1 MRQSIDA
8 GVIYRQLAPGR
19 AFTSADDV
27 KATLDLIKWY
37 DYAIAKSDAI
47 IGQMCMTFPLDDDKK
62 ADFFRFF
69 SWSDEKGENNFAM
82 EFIRVLWQ
90 AQLRTEHFRRRRPQ
104 KGRISI
110 DLIDVKKIIR
120 ESFRLTRHSLGQV
133 YWQPKIELISVNRQ
147 HSNAIWRLHFRPVI
161 IASFLIPH
169 TPAHH
174 TSIRWIT
181 QFISITRS
189 RHLACQPAL
198 NNSRNIA
205 SPKTGDEGWCAN
217 MLRTIARK
225 QIGVYKTFSKL
236 K

>member
-1 MRQSIDA
+1 MRLPDRMRLS
-8 GVIYRQLAPGR
+8 
-19 AFTSADDV
+19 V
-27 KATLDLIKWY
+27 KCAWHFHSTTT
-37 DYAIAKSDAI
+37 
-47 IGQMCMTFPLDDDKK
+47 QK
-62 ADFFRFF
+62 ADFL
-69 SWSDEKGENNFAM
+69 WSDEKGEINFTM
-82 EFIRVLWQ
+82 EFSRVLWQ

-120 ESFRLTRHSLGQV
+120 ESFRLTRHSLGQL

-147 HSNAIWRLHFRPVI
+147 HSDAIWRLRFLPVI

-169 TPAHH
+169 TRAPYIHRMNHAIYLNYQIK
-174 TSIRWIT
+174 TS
-181 QFISITRS
+181 
-189 RHLACQPAL
+189 LLPAL
-198 NNSRNIA
+198 NNSRKIA
-205 SPKTGDEGWCAN
+205 SPTTGDDGWCAN

>member
-1 MRQSIDA
+1 MWLPNRMRLS
-8 GVIYRQLAPGR
+8 
-19 AFTSADDV
+19 V
-27 KATLDLIKWY
+27 KCAWRFHST
-37 DYAIAKSDAI
+37 
-47 IGQMCMTFPLDDDKK
+47 TTKK
-62 ADFFRFF
+62 PIFL
-69 SWSDEKGENNFAM
+69 WSDEKGEINFAM
-82 EFIRVLWQ
+82 EFSRVLWQ
-90 AQLRTEHFRRRRPQ
+90 AQLRTKYFRRRRPQ

-133 YWQPKIELISVNRQ
+133 YWQPKFELISVNRQ
-147 HSNAIWRLHFRPVI
+147 HSNAIWRLYFRPVI

-169 TPAHH
+169 TIHP
-174 TSIRWIT
+174 SDE
-181 QFISITRS
+181 S
-189 RHLACQPAL
+189 RNLSQLPDQDSFL